1 MTGQGLAERYMRQL
15 SDGTLAAVNRSGPKA
30 ETESAHPAEPTREQT
45 ARSFASQL
53 TTLFSAPE

>member
-1 MTGQGLAERYMRQL
+1 MRQL